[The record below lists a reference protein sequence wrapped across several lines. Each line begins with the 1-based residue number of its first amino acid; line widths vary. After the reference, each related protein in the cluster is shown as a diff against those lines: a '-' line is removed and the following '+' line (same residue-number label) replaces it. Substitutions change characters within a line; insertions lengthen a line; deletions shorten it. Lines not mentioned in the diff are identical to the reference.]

1 MVSGSD
7 DLGEADV
14 GPETLRVHDWV
25 PEGMELQFAF
35 LVNIRRDRYIVDAKK
50 KKKFQ
55 GGFEYPLPMDCNW
68 SFRQFGEVK
77 VNPFRHTCLKST
89 LRKETIISRAKSR
102 WVAEE
107 VKRWVTENHQVG
119 TKELQKNLKEKFKI
133 ELPYMRVF
141 NGKQHAMESI
151 YGQVGNIQQY
161 VHEYYSVAR
170 FKATY
175 AYSLPALE
183 GKQQWDIVD
192 PGFKLCALV
201 LKRPAGRPRKSRIRP
216 RSEGAGLGARKRKCT
231 RCGGSGHFAKYCDN
245 AVDPAFGEC
254 FDDENDGQ
262 QPVAPDD
269 ENDAHQP
276 HDFANDPNDDS
287 DDDQIEAPNDDQI
300 DYQTDQNVEQ
310 NDAPIEAP
318 KDGDQNVEQNDA
330 PTEAPNYAWFKQSGG
345 SEL

>member
-55 GGFEYPLPMDCNW
+55 GGFEYPLPMDC
-68 SFRQFGEVK
+68 
-77 VNPFRHTCLKST
+77 
-89 LRKETIISRAKSR
+89 
-102 WVAEE
+102 
-107 VKRWVTENHQVG
+107 
-119 TKELQKNLKEKFKI
+119 
-133 ELPYMRVF
+133 
-141 NGKQHAMESI
+141 
-151 YGQVGNIQQY
+151 QVGNIQQY